1 MGSTPHAH
9 ARAKAESPHHQGL
22 CAMIS
27 VFIDTFVILNL
38 TVFAV
43 LTTDAMSSGKDGTAL
58 TQAAFMQS
66 LETLVLF
73 LLRSAC
79 CSSHFRRFWD
89 GISFGPTNA
98 KYLFGEGA
106 AKVYSFIVVIC
117 IVIGSMLKVNLVWAL
132 ADFFNALMVIPNVLA
147 LLALSH
153 VVVAADRKAEAI
165 TKKCDTGISG
175 CRRKVRAN
183 KEKIK

>member
-1 MGSTPHAH
+1 
-9 ARAKAESPHHQGL
+9 
-22 CAMIS
+22 MIS

-66 LETLVLF
+66 FGNFGSIFIAICLLF
-73 LLRSAC
+73 FAFSTILGW
-79 CSSHFRRFWD
+79 HF
-89 GISFGPTNA
+89 FGLTNA

-117 IVIGSMLKVNLVWAL
+117 IVSGSMLTLKLVWAL
-132 ADFFNALMVIPNVLA
+132 ADFCNALMVIPNVLA

-165 TKKCDTGISG
+165 TKNVTQAY
-175 CRRKVRAN
+175 RAAE
-183 KEKIK
+183 EK